1 MGRFVARQ
9 ERALTGFHSGARKM
23 SKVKAPKSLRFEMAI
38 NSVGQVIENNSGKT
52 VSAVAGLIAVAS
64 FSGAEAQQSNL
75 PPVTVDAPVAR
86 PRPAAARPSPDQVRA
101 RTALRRAA
109 RRTQP
114 TPVAAVPFPN
124 AGGLPADRNPYANPA
139 APYMATRV
147 QASSKFPEPILN
159 TPKSITV
166 LTKDVLRDQNSTSLK
181 SAVLN
186 TAGVTLGTGEG
197 GNAFGDRFFIRG
209 FDARN
214 DVFVDGIRD
223 SGVSVRENFFTEQ
236 VEILRGPG
244 SSFAGRGTA
253 GGAINIVTKAATTE
267 KSFYNMD
274 TTFATDHTKRVVLD
288 VNQVIS
294 PTLAIRAGGLFQD
307 AGVAGRSYV
316 KDDRDGGFVAVKW
329 TPLDSVK
336 LWANYVHTNLHGLP
350 DFGVP
355 YYRPGSPAPAATGFT
370 NTSGGPFTDFGVKRD
385 TFYGLVNRDYYS
397 IKQDIGTFG
406 GEITITPDL
415 TLSNKTR
422 VQRSVQDYIG
432 TLPEAPIT
440 VTGNAL
446 PQWTLSLNPQ
456 SRYQANEN
464 VANVSEAVYKTQLGG
479 WKNTLTGGIEYSREL
494 SSIDK
499 YLGLSSEGLPGGTP
513 GGNFTG
519 VSIFGPQ
526 RTFANPVG
534 SPQWTGLPT
543 RISIDTTSG
552 YLIDTANYNDFLIL
566 NGGVR
571 YDNYNVKV
579 SGFGTTGGNPNPALW
594 GNQQK
599 EDGIPNFNLGLTL
612 KPLPN
617 GSVYAA
623 YATSSNPVGAEFD
636 GTSSQYGGLAPF
648 LPGNPNQL
656 FGPEKN
662 KAIEIGTK
670 WELFDRRLL
679 VTAALFQTEKENA
692 RESQNFNNTTS
703 AATLATLAA
712 LGCTYN
718 LPITAPPTNQSCIS
732 AGAAYRIQGI
742 DLGVGGKITDKWSV
756 FGGLV
761 LMKSEVTKSLV
772 PSPQPSLYPTNV
784 GLKLANV
791 AHQSFSMLSKYQLTD
806 VWEIGGQAVYRSEMY
821 GGTFLAANQG
831 TSIPS
836 YWRFDAFVEAKV
848 DKNWTAKLFVNNI
861 TNKLYYDAL
870 YQSATPF
877 VFVAPGRSVSM
888 VVSARF

>member
-1 MGRFVARQ
+1 MNKA
-9 ERALTGFHSGARKM
+9 
-23 SKVKAPKSLRFEMAI
+23 KAPRSLRFEVAV
-38 NSVGQVIENNSGKT
+38 NSVGQTIENNSGKK

-64 FSGAEAQQSNL
+64 FSGAEAQQPNL

-86 PRPAAARPSPDQVRA
+86 PRPAASKPSPDQVRA

-114 TPVAAVPFPN
+114 QVAAVPFPN
-124 AGGLPADRNPYANPA
+124 AGGLPADRDPYANPN

-147 QASSKFPEPILN
+147 QASGKFPEPILN

-166 LTKDVLRDQNSTSLK
+166 LTKDVLADQNSTTLK

-214 DVFVDGIRD
+214 DIFLDGMRD
-223 SGVSVRENFFTEQ
+223 AGVSVRENFFTEQ

-244 SSFAGRGTA
+244 STFAGRGTT
-253 GGAINIVTKAATTE
+253 GGAINIVTKQPTTQN
-267 KSFYNMD
+267 SFYNMD
-274 TTFATDHTKRVVLD
+274 TTFGTDHTKRVVLD

-307 AGVAGRSYV
+307 AGVAGRNYI
-316 KDDRDGGFVAVKW
+316 KDDRDGGFVAAKW
-329 TPLDSVK
+329 TPLDTVK
-336 LWANYVHTNLHGLP
+336 LYANYIHTNLHGLP

-355 YYRPGSPAPAATGFT
+355 YYRPGSPIAQYKTTA
-370 NTSGGPFTDFGVKRD
+370 GGPYPDFGVSRNN
-385 TFYGLVNRDYYS
+385 FYGLVNRDYYS
-397 IKQDIGTFG
+397 IKQDIGTVG
-406 GEITITPDL
+406 GEVSITPDL

-422 VQRSVQDYIG
+422 LQRSVLDYIG
-432 TLPEAPIT
+432 TLPEAP
-440 VTGNAL
+440 VDNGA
-446 PQWTLSLNPQ
+446 TLSLNPQ
-456 SRYQANEN
+456 SRYQVTENIANQT
-464 VANVSEAVYKTQLGG
+464 EAIYKSYIGG
-479 WKNTLTGGIEYSREL
+479 WKNTTTGGVEYSREIA
-494 SSIDK
+494 SIDK
-499 YLGLSSEGLPGGTP
+499 YAGLSSEALPGGTP
-513 GGNFTG
+513 GGNIVGASTYY
-519 VSIFGPQ
+519 PQ
-526 RTFANPVG
+526 FTFATPLIN
-534 SPQWTGLPT
+534 PQWTGFPT
-543 RISIDTTSG
+543 KIAIDTTSA
-552 YLIDTANYNDFLIL
+552 YVINTSNYNDFVIL
-566 NGGVR
+566 NGGIR
-571 YDNYNVKV
+571 YDDYNIKAA
-579 SGFGTTGGNPNPALW
+579 GFGTKNGVANVWN
-594 GNQQK
+594 NQEQQY
-599 EDGIPNFNLGLTL
+599 GLPNFNLGIVL
-612 KPLPN
+612 KPMPIA
-617 GSVYAA
+617 SVYAA
-623 YATSSNPVGAEFD
+623 YATSSNPVGSEFD
-636 GTSSQYGGLAPF
+636 GTSAQYGGLAPS
-648 LPGNPNQL
+648 LNGNPNQI

-679 VTAALFQTEKENA
+679 LTAALFQTEKENA
-692 RESQNFNNTTS
+692 RESQNIANAG
-703 AATLATLAA
+703 AATATCPYPA
-712 LGCTYN
+712 GT
-718 LPITAPPTNQSCIS
+718 TGTVSCIS
-732 AGAAYRIQGI
+732 AGAAYRIRGI

-761 LMKSEVTKSLV
+761 LMQSEVTKSLV
-772 PSPQPSLYPTNV
+772 PSPQPLLFPTNV

-791 AHQSFSMLSKYQLTD
+791 AHQSFSLLSKYQLTD

-836 YWRFDAFVEAKV
+836 FWRFDTFVEAKI
-848 DKNWTAKLFVNNI
+848 DKNWTAKLFVANI

-888 VVSARF
+888 VISARF